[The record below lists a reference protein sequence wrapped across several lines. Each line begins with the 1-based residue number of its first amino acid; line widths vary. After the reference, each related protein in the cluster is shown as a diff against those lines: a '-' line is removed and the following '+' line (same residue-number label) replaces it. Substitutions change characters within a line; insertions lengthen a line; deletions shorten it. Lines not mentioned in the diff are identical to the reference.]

1 MIKYF
6 WILVF
11 VFVSFYLY
19 SQPTV
24 FSNKIIT
31 SDRQNTAFSI
41 IETDSNFI
49 LLGIGYKS
57 LNHYSHIFF
66 IKTDFHGDT
75 LYYKKIR
82 CDSFDLF
89 PGVSGSLYKINNGY
103 ILGGTNALNQNRL
116 LLFKYNNEGDTVWTK
131 TFPDDSI
138 HYPFITGIQAKEAHD
153 GGFVLI
159 GQVQIGSHYNIDR
172 FILLKTDS
180 LGNEQ
185 WLKDYGLPNTVN
197 RGENIILTPDGGYL
211 LGGSTFYNKYDG
223 LIIKIDSA
231 GNQQWQKVIGGPN
244 NDGPARI
251 ALAKD
256 SNYVVATTYS
266 VYDDMGS
273 PDSKIRIQKFD
284 TAGNIIWD
292 KQYCKP
298 QAERKLNS
306 IKTLSDGGFIV
317 CGDAFSDTV
326 ISYHRGYLMR
336 FDENGDSLWYRQYK
350 NYSEPIMLHELF
362 DVIQTSD
369 GGFAACGD
377 INDDYYNVFYDI
389 WLLKTDSLGNA
400 PGCEYVGMENLS
412 ANSGLSSVLKAYPNP
427 ANDFVTIE
435 FEINEELKSAE
446 LVILD
451 QQGKKIKSFILH
463 KNQSYLN
470 INTSDLSNG
479 LFYLILKNN
488 GTVIKTTT
496 ISIINK

>member
-1 MIKYF
+1 MSKYN
-6 WILVF
+6 LVI
-11 VFVSFYLY
+11 VFIFLSSFLF
-19 SQPTV
+19 SQP
-24 FSNKIIT
+24 IT
-31 SDRQNTAFSI
+31 YSKQIKTGDFQSTAFSI
-41 IETDSNFI
+41 IQSDSMFYMSGFGLKNLSF
-49 LLGIGYKS
+49 
-57 LNHYSHIFF
+57 YSHIFL
-66 IKTDFHGDT
+66 IETNTSCDT
-75 LYYKKIR
+75 NFKKQIITNNSYLY
-82 CDSFDLF
+82 
-89 PGVSGSLYKINNGY
+89 PGFSGSFTANNKGFT
-103 ILGGTNALNQNRL
+103 LGGSIKDSASRAL
-116 LLFKYNNEGDTVWTK
+116 LLFYYKTGDSMSSMILPNDTNN
-131 TFPDDSI
+131 
-138 HYPFITGIQAKEAHD
+138 YPFVVGLQAKEAHD
-153 GGFVLI
+153 DGFILI
-159 GQVQIGSHYNIDR
+159 GQIQFGTQYNVDR
-172 FILLKTDS
+172 FLLLKTDS
-180 LGNEQ
+180 MGHMK
-185 WLKDYGLPNTVN
+185 WMKDYGLPNTVN

-231 GNQQWQKVIGGPN
+231 GYQQWQKVIGGPN

-435 FEINEELKSAE
+435 FQINEELKSAE